1 MNLSNKFSRLF
12 GRFASYEFPSFLQNL
27 INNVYVKI
35 FDIDLSEFAPASSYA
50 SLNALFTRA
59 LTSERTIN
67 PNPIVLIAP
76 CDSLITQM
84 GKSTQKKC
92 SSNQRYGVFYRRT
105 LRTKA

>member
-67 PNPIVLIAP
+67 PNRILLKN
-76 CDSLITQM
+76 S
-84 GKSTQKKC
+84 
-92 SSNQRYGVFYRRT
+92 
-105 LRTKA
+105 